1 MQYNGFREEVSTGLN
16 NREKHVYRADILLAW
31 LYEFKFTDYATA
43 FELIGLSKEKGGY
56 RFVRDLIEK
65 GGVVR
70 FQNLV
75 IGDQKNLLRISA
87 DGVKYLKSKNMIDA
101 EAPYVR
107 SKRLQSNSAMSHHLG
122 TQKAVMRLISRLNA
136 KIEDRF
142 TADVEWEPKIGEI
155 QPDALVKINLIDRG
169 GQMTIAVE
177 FERTAKNRKR
187 VFYTLKQHDRNISN
201 GLYSRAWYFF
211 DDESIRG
218 QYMGWFEHESWEN
231 VTRNSEHQLKHTRS
245 RYEPANRG
253 EFSFNKIKAK
263 G

>member
-1 MQYNGFREEVSTGLN
+1 MQYNGFREEVSSELN

-87 DGVKYLKSKNMIDA
+87 EGVKYLKSKNMIDA

-122 TQKAVMRLISRLNA
+122 TQKAVMTLISRLNA
-136 KIEDRF
+136 QMKGGF
-142 TADVEWEPKIGEI
+142 TAEVEWEPKRGEI
-155 QPDALVKINLIDRG
+155 QPDAIVEINKTDRG
-169 GQMTIAVE
+169 GQITIAVE

-187 VFYTLKQHDRNISN
+187 VFYTLKQHDKNISD
-201 GLYSRAWYFF
+201 GLYSRAWYCF
-211 DDESIRG
+211 DDQSIRR
-218 QYMGWFEHESWEN
+218 QYIGWFEHESWEN

-245 RYEPANRG
+245 RYEPVNRG
-253 EFSFNKIKAK
+253 EFSFAKTKAK
-263 G
+263 A